1 MSTSL
6 RSLDA
11 EPSPEFNTRCLE
23 VHNAWTDGNKPLDEA
38 IAEMTA
44 LRGEATVDGMVANQ
58 ARAETFLGIM
68 YAYQGNLASSIQ
80 YFERARALFT
90 QVGNLRRI
98 AICDLNLGETYRYKG
113 DFNRARQYFERAYE
127 AHKELDDRD
136 NEATALCN
144 RGQMFLSLGDLDNA
158 HEDLTLAYSIV
169 CELPVENPNRDTLI
183 CEIHRSLTAV
193 YIAQNRLDSALSE
206 ARAAYAIAE
215 RTQKP
220 FDIGYAN
227 RAMGQV
233 TTALCLAAVEDD
245 GIASLDTYFQQANE
259 AFREINAEGEVAR
272 TMFEHAISLARRGRR
287 IMAAKKLQL
296 AIVIFTRL
304 GMIDD
309 AAKAAEAQREML

>member
-1 MSTSL
+1 MSTSSP
-6 RSLDA
+6 SLDP
-11 EPSPEFNTRCLE
+11 EPTPEFNARCVE
-23 VHNAWTDGNKPLDEA
+23 VHNIWADGNKPLAEA
-38 IAEMTA
+38 IADMMT
-44 LRGEATVDGMVANQ
+44 LRGEAASTGAMANQ

-68 YAYQGNLASSIQ
+68 YGYQGNLMSSIQ

-113 DFNRARQYFERAYE
+113 DFNRARQFFERAYE
-127 AHKELDDRD
+127 THRGLNDRD

-144 RGQMFLSLGDLDNA
+144 RGQMFLSLGDLDRA
-158 HEDLTLAYSIV
+158 HEDLSLAYSIA
-169 CELPVENPNRDTLI
+169 RDLAEDNLRRDVLI
-183 CEIHRSLTAV
+183 CEIHRSLTSV
-193 YIAQNRLDSALSE
+193 YIAQGQLDRALQE
-206 ARAAYAIAE
+206 AQAARAIAE
-215 RTQKP
+215 MTQKP
-220 FDIGYAN
+220 LDIGHAN
-227 RAMGQV
+227 RAMGQAL
-233 TTALCLAAVEDD
+233 TALHLASATPD
-245 GIASLDTYFQQANE
+245 GSISPDSYFQRANE

-272 TMFEHAISLARRGRR
+272 TMFEHATSLARRGRR